1 MPNCLTIHTELPSK
15 TAWIMRQFSMNR
27 KTVRTI
33 PVAKPPKTGSLL
45 PNGKRLSYKFRHS
58 TRVINDRGI
67 PFVPQSG
74 CFFPVTLLPAVLV
87 SHERS
92 RCRS

>member
-1 MPNCLTIHTELPSK
+1 
-15 TAWIMRQFSMNR
+15 MRQFSMNR

-74 CFFPVTLLPAVLV
+74 CFFLLLFFRLFWFLMREVDAVLDLWSIV
-87 SHERS
+87 VG
-92 RCRS
+92 